1 MADTQAENT
10 TSNAG
15 GNENNQA
22 ATQQQGDQGKEKLQF
37 NADQVGWINKHSD
50 EMYGKGIS
58 KAKAEFEP
66 KLTAAEAKV
75 KELETELEK
84 LRSGAPS
91 GQAAD
96 DGKATGGK
104 GKAKSEEPS
113 EDVKRLSAKVEE
125 LTTNMATLLQQNK
138 AAEDA
143 LNKERE
149 TNRRSRIKDE
159 FMSAAATLNFFDAN
173 DVFKLVEGEIGFD
186 DKHGVI
192 VKNEKTGEP
201 RMTVGG
207 GEYRPVT
214 LAEFLSE
221 FAQKKPAYVKAAAS
235 DGGSGSG
242 GSQRLP
248 MERQSDL
255 PDFSKMSPAE
265 VAAYAA
271 QLKTRPRE

>member
-1 MADTQAENT
+1 MSEAQAENN

-15 GNENNQA
+15 GNENNQS
-22 ATQQQGDQGKEKLQF
+22 ATAQQQADQGKQKLQF
-37 NADQVGWINKHSD
+37 TTDQVGWINQHSD
-50 EMYGKGIS
+50 EMYGKGLS
-58 KAKAEFEP
+58 KAKAEYEP

-75 KELETELEK
+75 KELEAELEK
-84 LRSGAPS
+84 ARSGAPA

-96 DGKATGGK
+96 DGKATGK

-113 EDVKRLSAKVEE
+113 EDVKKLSAKVEE

-143 LNKERE
+143 LNQERA
-149 TNRRSRIKDE
+149 TNRRARIKDE
-159 FMSAAATLNFFDAN
+159 FMSAAATMNFFDAN

-214 LAEFLSE
+214 LAEFLAE
-221 FAQKKPAYVKAAAS
+221 FAQRKPAYVKAQAS
-235 DGGSGSG
+235 EGGSGAG

-248 MERQSDL
+248 TEPQGGL

-265 VAAYAA
+265 VAAYAS
-271 QLKTRPRE
+271 QVKTRPRE